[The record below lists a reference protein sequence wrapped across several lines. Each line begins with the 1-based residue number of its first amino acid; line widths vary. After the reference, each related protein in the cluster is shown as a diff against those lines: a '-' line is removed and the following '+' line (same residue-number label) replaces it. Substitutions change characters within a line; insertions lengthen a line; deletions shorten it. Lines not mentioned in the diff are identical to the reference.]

1 MIGGPGSD
9 GAYFLACDV
18 CGETADAIFRE
29 FNEAVSFKRNNGW
42 KSQRYNGEWE
52 DVCPDCSEEEQ

>member
-29 FNEAVSFKRNNGW
+29 FNIGSLIKISFTRGSCTLSTDIPARK
-42 KSQRYNGEWE
+42 E
-52 DVCPDCSEEEQ
+52 